1 MVTVIPVNTD
11 PTKGTPMKIGLF
23 GASGMIGS
31 RIATE
36 ALSRGHEVT
45 GYTRSGSPLPTGAV
59 AATGDLADETAVKE
73 AATSHDVVVSATGP
87 SRTGGSHEVWLAA
100 VQNLVDHAAG
110 ARVLFVGGA
119 GSLLTPDGTRLL
131 DSPGFPVEYLAE
143 SRAGA
148 AALDIF
154 QDAPDELDWTFFSPA
169 PVIAP
174 GERTG
179 AYTVALDTPAGD
191 SISAEDYA
199 VALVDELEPP
209 RHRRQ
214 RFTAA
219 S

>member
-1 MVTVIPVNTD
+1 
-11 PTKGTPMKIGLF
+11 MKIALF

-45 GYTRSGSPLPTGAV
+45 GYTRSGAPLPDGA
-59 AATGDLADETAVKE
+59 AAAAGDLADETTVKE
-73 AATSHDVVVSATGP
+73 AATTHDVVVSATGP
-87 SRTGGSHEVWLAA
+87 SRTGSSHEPWLAA
-100 VQNLVDHAAG
+100 VQNLVDHAAA
-110 ARVLFVGGA
+110 ARVVFVGGA

-131 DSPGFPVEYLAE
+131 DSADFPPEYLAE

-154 QDAPDELDWTFFSPA
+154 RSAPQELDWTFFSPA

-179 AYTVALDTPAGD
+179 HYTLGLESPAGD
-191 SISAEDYA
+191 SITAEDYA
-199 VALVDELEPP
+199 VALVDEIEQPQ
-209 RHRRQ
+209 HRRQ

-219 S
+219 TS